1 MNELPMRRTIS
12 AIMLIIVLSAC
23 TTKVEISYSKI
34 HKIDILSDNY
44 RMVSTQNISDQLR
57 LGPTDGLG
65 GFFLIELTSKTD
77 IEKIIR
83 QQGMAFLY
91 YELRSCGG
99 AENSSE
105 LYSAP
110 AYMDEQATSLQA
122 NSFYYYAPVPQNYR
136 DEIDRYRSMRGEE
149 NAIPPSQICI
159 GLGAGN
165 MAGQSL
171 GTNFVSIELK

>member
-1 MNELPMRRTIS
+1 
-12 AIMLIIVLSAC
+12 
-23 TTKVEISYSKI
+23 
-34 HKIDILSDNY
+34 
-44 RMVSTQNISDQLR
+44 
-57 LGPTDGLG
+57 
-65 GFFLIELTSKTD
+65 
-77 IEKIIR
+77 
-83 QQGMAFLY
+83 
-91 YELRSCGG
+91 
-99 AENSSE
+99 
-105 LYSAP
+105 
-110 AYMDEQATSLQA
+110 MDEQATSLQA